1 MILIII
7 GSVLLLFGIL
17 VYFKKNEGETEI
29 NIFTIKLKSNNSAI
43 LLICLGALLATI
55 GATNYVPGKEEA
67 KVLPKTYPEEPSD
80 HKAEP
85 EEKMD
90 SRLVSNTAAISAEKL
105 AGSWQLTQTIV
116 GDKALALLYGE
127 NGEVPEG
134 INNAMLI
141 AESKATYHMDGL
153 YDYHSD
159 MLIQFKNAA
168 SQAVD
173 IQLKFTITGQWE
185 LSGNKITETVEDG
198 SVVPANDWAQQ
209 LVGNNLSIADFG
221 YRPGSSQ
228 TYSILNLSS
237 TSLTARDPKTGERYT
252 WTKR

>member
-7 GSVLLLFGIL
+7 GSILLLFGIF

-29 NIFTIKLKSNNSAI
+29 SVFTIKLKSNNSAI
-43 LLICLGALLATI
+43 LLICLGAVLATI
-55 GATNYVPGKEEA
+55 GATNYVPNKEEA
-67 KVLPKTYPEEPSD
+67 KVLPKTYPEEP
-80 HKAEP
+80 AEP
-85 EEKMD
+85 KTEPAETD
-90 SRLVSNTAAISAEKL
+90 SRLVSNTTAISAEKL
-105 AGSWQLTQTIV
+105 AGTWQLTQTVV
-116 GDKALALLYGE
+116 GDKALTLLYGE

-134 INNAMLI
+134 VSDAMLI
-141 AESKATYHMDGL
+141 AESKARYHRDGL
-153 YDYHSD
+153 YDYKSD

-173 IQLKFTITGQWE
+173 IRLKFTITGQWE
-185 LSGNKITETVEDG
+185 LRGNKITETVEDG

-228 TYSILNLSS
+228 TYSILNLTP
-237 TSLTARDPKTGERYT
+237 TSLTARDPKTGEQYT
-252 WTKR
+252 WTRD